1 MRTRFSQFSDVSNDD
16 FHANRDSQLPFFRK
30 KKFCLGLSYLEWW
43 IFSAEYRA
51 QVARPGILIA
61 SLVSFPV
68 ANLCRASEGLRAIRL
83 NARKL
88 SWDHPQGLKAIYLI
102 SKDSRTS
109 RPNSIS
115 RFKEKALQRPKQS
128 IKRPNKV
135 AVTSLRR
142 LIATHAWWSNE
153 FARRVIR

>member
-88 SWDHPQGLKAIYLI
+88 IWDHPQGLKAICLI

-115 RFKEKALQRPKQS
+115 RFKKKLCKDQNNPLSAPMRLLLPHFADLSRRTPDDQM
-128 IKRPNKV
+128 
-135 AVTSLRR
+135 SL
-142 LIATHAWWSNE
+142 LGEW
-153 FARRVIR
+153 